1 MCINNLGY
9 RIVNFLQGTTMVYL
23 LEVLR
28 KLLTSLVVNDLKW
41 TNLVVRLG
49 RQTKSEFNMLYS
61 MHLSA
66 NQLSQ
71 IDSLLRLKR

>member
-1 MCINNLGY
+1 
-9 RIVNFLQGTTMVYL
+9 MVYL